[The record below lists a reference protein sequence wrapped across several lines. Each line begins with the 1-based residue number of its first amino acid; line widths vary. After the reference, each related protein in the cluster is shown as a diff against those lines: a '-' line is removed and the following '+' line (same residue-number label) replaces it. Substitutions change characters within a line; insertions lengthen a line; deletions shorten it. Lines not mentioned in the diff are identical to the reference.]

1 MAKDNTEPQGFGDE
15 PGALDAVMASTF
27 PGIQSVDP
35 EAVAQRMAKR
45 VQSADT
51 LDDLFDSLTGKSS
64 DQLVGKRYEF
74 REVAWQPYEA
84 TRDGETKV
92 IPLALCEVV
101 DLDTGEADEFV
112 TTAFMLT
119 QFLRRAQVIGA
130 LPFRAKIVEKTTRS
144 GQSAL
149 NFERV

>member
-1 MAKDNTEPQGFGDE
+1 MAGKDHEADGFEEPSTDVE
-15 PGALDAVMASTF
+15 AALATAF

-35 EAVAQRMAKR
+35 EAVQGRMAKR
-45 VQSADT
+45 IQGADS
-51 LDDLFDSLTGKSS
+51 LDELFDSLTGKSS
-64 DQLVGKRYEF
+64 DELVGKRYEF
-74 REVAWQPYEA
+74 RSVTWQPYEA
-84 TRDGETKV
+84 VRDGVKSI

-101 DLDTGEADEFV
+101 DLDTGEEDEFV

-130 LPFRAKIVEKTTRS
+130 FPFKAKIAERTTRS